1 MNFEIRQ
8 ADYKNP
14 AQMNQICQLL
24 NEYASEPMGG
34 GVPIQPDRISQL
46 KKGLGEF
53 PLAFSLIVYDQENPI
68 GLANCFFGFST
79 FAARKLINIHDL
91 MVSKNFRGK
100 GISQLLLKRIEEI
113 GYENNCVKITLEV
126 LENNEIAKNSYQ
138 KFGFTSYELSS
149 ETGHA
154 LFWQKSLDA
163 E

>member
-1 MNFEIRQ
+1 
-8 ADYKNP
+8 
-14 AQMNQICQLL
+14 
-24 NEYASEPMGG
+24 
-34 GVPIQPDRISQL
+34 
-46 KKGLGEF
+46 
-53 PLAFSLIVYDQENPI
+53 
-68 GLANCFFGFST
+68 
-79 FAARKLINIHDL
+79 